1 MPSTKT
7 NVAAKEVPPPPKGG
21 PKITEMTDD
30 TITKNTILVNSQHTN
45 MRLLFL
51 LQKAV
56 QHLHDFAI
64 ETRLTTEEWEVAIQ
78 FLTDTGKMCSDIRQE
93 FVLLS
98 DVMGL
103 SVLVDSISHPKP
115 ANATI
120 GTLLGPFHTHDAHE
134 MHQGDSICS
143 EGKGEPLLIEGLLTE
158 PDGTPIPDASID
170 LWHCDANG
178 LYDTQYANRDHPD
191 MRGIVKTN
199 DDGSF
204 IIKCTRPVPY
214 PIPHDG
220 PVGKLLQKI
229 NRHPYRPA
237 HIHFI
242 IEKEG
247 YDRLITAL
255 YAKGDLYETSDAVFG
270 VKTSLLYTLDKL
282 GAEKAKKYD
291 MNPDDWYLKWH
302 FKIITT
308 EEARK
313 LRFEKNKE
321 ALTRAAAN
329 LTLNEDGLP
338 EPSPLD

>member
-1 MPSTKT
+1 MPSSTKKIIS
-7 NVAAKEVPPPPKGG
+7 KEPPPPPKG

-30 TITKNTILVNSQHTN
+30 TITKNTILVNSQHTD

-51 LQKAV
+51 LQKVV

-115 ANATI
+115 PNATI
-120 GTLLGPFHTHDAHE
+120 GTLLGPFHTHDAAE

-143 EGKGEPLLIEGLLTE
+143 DGRGEPLLIEGLLTE
-158 PDGTPIPDASID
+158 PDGTPVADAAID

-178 LYDTQYANRDHPD
+178 LYDTQYPNRDHPD
-191 MRGIVKTN
+191 MRGIIKTN
-199 DDGSF
+199 NDGSF
-204 IIKCTRPVPY
+204 IIKCTRPVAY

-255 YAKGDLYETSDAVFG
+255 YAKGDPYETSDAVFG
-270 VKTSLLYTLDKL
+270 VKTLLLYTLDKL
-282 GAEKAKKYD
+282 GTEKAKKYGMD
-291 MNPDDWYLKWH
+291 PDDWYLKWH
-302 FKIITT
+302 FKIITKD
-308 EEARK
+308 EAKK
-313 LRFEKNKE
+313 LMVQKNQE
-321 ALTRAAAN
+321 ALTRAATN
-329 LTLNEDGLP
+329 LILNADGLP